1 MVSKLF
7 AVALAASSLVSAQ
20 TFTDCDPTKKSCDP
34 DPAFGKTVDIDFTKS
49 NGEDYLYT
57 LPGTK
62 VTYDKE
68 KGAVFSIQKETDA
81 PTKASHKFIFF
92 GELECTVQAANMQ
105 GIVTSIVLQSKD
117 LDEID
122 WEWTGGDNA
131 NVQTNYFS
139 KGDTTTYD
147 RGGKHAVAN
156 PLNQFH
162 KYGIVWN
169 QNKIDWTIDGAVV
182 RTLNAADVGDKYPQ
196 TPMQIKIGTWPAGNK
211 NTPKGTVEWAGGYS
225 DYEKAPFIGYYQ
237 NCKIVDY
244 AGGNDAASGTPNAK
258 EYVYGDKSGKWQSIK
273 IVTGDGSDDDE
284 KDETTTS
291 APATKTTAAPKTKT
305 EEASETETE
314 TETEDDDDKTTSTT
328 AAAAASTTL
337 SSVVVS
343 STDAA
348 ESTGASA
355 TTSGADSDSAAASTS
370 AGAASTVATA
380 QPAGGMMNRANM
392 AMGAI
397 GLFFAFML

>member
-1 MVSKLF
+1 
-7 AVALAASSLVSAQ
+7 
-20 TFTDCDPTKKSCDP
+20 
-34 DPAFGKTVDIDFTKS
+34 
-49 NGEDYLYT
+49 
-57 LPGTK
+57 
-62 VTYDKE
+62 
-68 KGAVFSIQKETDA
+68 
-81 PTKASHKFIFF
+81 
-92 GELECTVQAANMQ
+92 MQ

-156 PLNQFH
+156 PLSQFH

-169 QNKIDWTIDGAVV
+169 QNKINWTIDGAVV
-182 RTLNAADVGDKYPQ
+182 RTLNAADVGEKYPQ

-244 AGGNDAASGTPNAK
+244 AGGNDASSGTPNAK

-305 EEASETETE
+305 EEANETETE
-314 TETEDDDDKTTSTT
+314 TETETDDDKTTST
-328 AAAAASTTL
+328 AAASTTL

-343 STDAA
+343 STGAA
-348 ESTGASA
+348 ESTGTSA
-355 TTSGADSDSAAASTS
+355 TTSGADSDSAAASTT
-370 AGAASTVATA
+370 AGAASTVATVE
-380 QPAGGMMNRANM
+380 PAGGMMNRANM
-392 AMGAI
+392 AMGAL
-397 GLFFAFML
+397 GLFFAFMLTKAGSSGELNV

>member
-68 KGAVFSIQKETDA
+68 KGAVFSIQKETEA

-92 GELECTVQAANMQ
+92 GELECNVQAANMQ

-169 QNKIDWTIDGAVV
+169 QNKIDWIIDGTVV

-244 AGGNDAASGTPNAK
+244 AGGNDASSGTPNAK

-314 TETEDDDDKTTSTT
+314 TETDDDDKTTST
-328 AAAAASTTL
+328 AAASTTL

-343 STDAA
+343 STGAA

-370 AGAASTVATA
+370 AGAASTVPTA
-380 QPAGGMMNRANM
+380 EPAGGMMNRANM

>member
-7 AVALAASSLVSAQ
+7 AMALAASSLVSAQ
-20 TFTDCDPTKKSCDP
+20 TFTECDPTKKACDP
-34 DPAFGKTVDIDFTKS
+34 DPAFGKEVDIDFTKS

-57 LPGTK
+57 LDGTK
-62 VTYDKE
+62 VTYDNE
-68 KGAVFSIQKETDA
+68 KGAVFSIKKETEA

-122 WEWTGGDNA
+122 WEWVGGDNA

-139 KGDTTTYD
+139 KGDTSTYD

-156 PLNQFH
+156 PLGQFH

-169 QNKIDWTIDGAVV
+169 QDKIDWTIDGAVV
-182 RTLNAADVGDKYPQ
+182 RTLNAKDADNGKKFPQ

-225 DYEKAPFIGYYQ
+225 DYEKAPFVGYYKD
-237 NCKIVDY
+237 CRIVDY
-244 AGGNDAASGTPNAK
+244 AGGNDASSGTANAK
-258 EYVYGDKSGKWQSIK
+258 EYVYSDRSGTWQSIK

-284 KDETTTS
+284 KETTTS
-291 APATKTTAAPKTKT
+291 APATKTAESTKTKT
-305 EEASETETE
+305 EEDSESETETE
-314 TETEDDDDKTTSTT
+314 TEAEETST
-328 AAAAASTTL
+328 AASTTL

-343 STDAA
+343 STGAA
-348 ESTGASA
+348 ESTTTGASA
-355 TTSGADSDSAAASTS
+355 TTSGADSESAAAASS
-370 AGAASTVATA
+370 EVSTVPTDA
-380 QPAGGMMNRANM
+380 PAAGMMNRANL
-392 AMGAI
+392 AMGAA